1 MFDMSDIEK
10 AQRAA
15 WRWYKQWRKRGC
27 YSPVLK
33 SEIRISEKGWR
44 HIKGQAMGSKRN
56 PHDMHYRF
64 LILPLAEEVI
74 TTAAGYTTSH
84 KAQGSFVILEKS
96 IRGDVFRVVLID
108 DARVGLIFLS
118 IMRKS

>member
-1 MFDMSDIEK
+1 
-10 AQRAA
+10 
-15 WRWYKQWRKRGC
+15 
-27 YSPVLK
+27 
-33 SEIRISEKGWR
+33 
-44 HIKGQAMGSKRN
+44 
-56 PHDMHYRF
+56 MHYHF

-96 IRGDVFRVVLID
+96 MRGDVFRVVLID